1 MRYVEYLLGAVM
13 LYFVLALV
21 GVAIGVV
28 FFR

>member
-1 MRYVEYLLGAVM
+1 VEYLLGAVM

-21 GVAIGVV
+21 GVALGVV

>member
-1 MRYVEYLLGAVM
+1 MRYMEYLLGAVV

-21 GVAIGVV
+21 GIALGVV